1 MNDFDF
7 DVMEKKRIAASA
19 RHRVC
24 GAKSKRCFLPS
35 DTLTPAQLAKRN
47 GPVETFSLSGPM
59 GWDAF
64 NQLPADLKG
73 EYLTGLRDRFNPSP
87 AQLGRMFG
95 LPAAT
100 ARRNLQRQKLL
111 SFLNRHARMTGEQAE
126 EWKRFIGTGPVPE
139 DARELPELD
148 AGTDPVWSVLA
159 GAELRRA
166 GPASELIPWVLQ
178 LLGTHDAQMS
188 VVLSF
193 PDKEDTDHDR
203 FDQQGAEPLCGEAEQ
218 E

>member
-7 DVMEKKRIAASA
+7 DVLEKKRIAASA

-24 GAKSKRCFLPS
+24 GSKSKHCFLPS
-35 DTLTPAQLAKRN
+35 DRLTKAQLAKRN
-47 GPVETFSLSGPM
+47 GPVATFNMSGPM
-59 GWDAF
+59 SWDMF
-64 NQLPADLKG
+64 DQLPQDLKG
-73 EYLTGLRDRFNPSP
+73 EYLIGLRDRFNPSP

-100 ARRNLQRQKLL
+100 TRRNLQRQKLL

-178 LLGTHDAQMS
+178 LLGGT
-188 VVLSF
+188 
-193 PDKEDTDHDR
+193 
-203 FDQQGAEPLCGEAEQ
+203 
-218 E
+218 

>member
-47 GPVETFSLSGPM
+47 GPVETFILSGPM
-59 GWDAF
+59 DWDMF
-64 NQLPADLKG
+64 DQMPQDLKG
-73 EYLTGLRDRFNPSP
+73 EYLGGLRDRFNPSP

-111 SFLNRHARMTGEQAE
+111 GFLNRHARMTGEQAE
-126 EWKRFIGTGPVPE
+126 EWERFIGTEPTLEPSTTDGQAGPIL
-139 DARELPELD
+139 A
-148 AGTDPVWSVLA
+148 ALA
-159 GAELRRA
+159 GAEIRRS
-166 GPASELIPWVLQ
+166 GPASELIPWALQ
-178 LLGTHDAQMS
+178 LLGPYDAQMS
-188 VVLSF
+188 VVLFF
-193 PDKEDTDHDR
+193 PEKGDTEHDR

-218 E
+218 K

>member
-7 DVMEKKRIAASA
+7 DVLEKKRIAASA

-24 GAKSKRCFLPS
+24 GSKSKHCFLPS
-35 DTLTPAQLAKRN
+35 DRLTKAQLAKRN
-47 GPVETFSLSGPM
+47 GPVATFNMSGPM
-59 GWDAF
+59 SWDMF
-64 NQLPADLKG
+64 DQLPADLKG

-126 EWKRFIGTGPVPE
+126 EWKRFIGTGPDPIGE
-139 DARELPELD
+139 PALP
-148 AGTDPVWSVLA
+148 GTDPEMNQLWAALA
-159 GAELRRA
+159 GAEIRRS

-178 LLGTHDAQMS
+178 LLGTYDAQMS

-193 PDKEDTDHDR
+193 PEKEDTEHDEP
-203 FDQQGAEPLCGEAEQ
+203 DSQGAEPLCGEAEQ